1 MTSNFHYI
9 TNSSFNKLASTLQE
23 AEQYVFIAPGYSA
36 VLCRKSLEEWIHWLY
51 ENDSELT
58 LPYDTSLNSLLHNQ
72 DLKNLLAPSIFKQ
85 VNLVRKLGNEAVH
98 ASVKIQPEES
108 LHVLQIL
115 HNFTEWVMNIY
126 STVKITVP
134 PFDVSLI
141 PQEPP
146 TLKYKDRIAELEEQF
161 QRAQELIK
169 QKEEELI
176 RLQAI
181 KVQHIKLPP
190 PPDPNE
196 KVTREMYINLLL
208 REAGWNPNGTNVAEY
223 PVVGMPT
230 GDGKNNGTGYVDYVL
245 WGDNGQP
252 LAVVEAKRTSRDS
265 RVGSNQAKLYADCLE
280 NMFGQ
285 RPIIFYT
292 NGFETYIWDDK
303 VPYPPREIFGFYK
316 KEELALLIQRR
327 TTRTSIEHAPVD
339 TNIVDRHYQIEAIRS
354 IGKVLDNRGREAL
367 LVMATGTGKTRTA
380 AALID
385 ILSKNNWA
393 KRVLFLADRNAL
405 IYQAKGDFTNHLP
418 NLSAIN
424 LGEEKDNATARIVF
438 STYQTMINQID
449 KEYDGGQ
456 RHFGVAHFDLII
468 FDEIHRSVYNKYKA
482 IFQYFDGYRIG
493 LTATPKDEGDRDT
506 YHLFGLE
513 PNIPTFAFQL
523 DDAVAQK
530 FLVPPMSVSVPIKF
544 HREGIKYH
552 ELTREEQIKY
562 EEMFA
567 DPITGE
573 YPDEIDS
580 KALNTWLFNAD
591 TVDHVLGILM
601 DKGIKVAGGDRLG
614 KTIIFARSHKHAQ
627 FIEDRFNAQYPQY
640 GGHFCKVIDYQIE
653 YPHDR
658 LSNFKKKDGNPHI
671 AVSVDML
678 DTGIDVP
685 EIVNLVFY
693 KPIRSSAKFW
703 QMIGRGTRLC
713 KNLFGPEQDK
723 EHFIIFDFCENFEF
737 FGNKPKG
744 LDPKRTKSI
753 TERLFEQRLKIT
765 FLLNKKG
772 DEPSLAYSEEL
783 KTHLFKQVEIL
794 EEDSFLVRQHWRV
807 VEKYR
812 DIYRWNGLNEL
823 DVKELLDHV
832 APLVFEE
839 GEDEEAKRFDNLC
852 YNLQLDCLLK
862 GNVNQNLMNETISIA
877 TSLSKRGAIPL
888 VNAKMTLIK
897 EVQTAKYWQEQTVH
911 QFEHLRK
918 ELRLLIRFIEKNA
931 GMVLYS
937 NFDDTILNMVAEPQ
951 YVVGGNSLELYK
963 KRMTE
968 YIQKNRH
975 HITIHKLRTNQPISK
990 TELQEL
996 ERMLFEQG
1004 EIGTNDQF
1012 VKAYGEQPLGKFI
1025 RSIVGLDQEAVNAAF
1040 GKFINKPSLNASQIR
1055 FLNLVI
1061 QYLST
1066 NGALE
1071 TEKLFEPPFTEI
1083 ADSGVLGVFSQQEA
1097 KEVVDLIDNVN
1108 RKAVAV

>member
-1 MTSNFHYI
+1 MTSNFQYI
-9 TNSSFNKLASTLQE
+9 TNSSFSQLSPTLKE
-23 AEQYVFIAPGYSA
+23 AEKYVFTASGYSA

-58 LPYDTSLNSLLHNQ
+58 LPYDNSLNSLLHNQ

-115 HNFTEWVMNIY
+115 HNFTGWVMNIY
-126 STVKITVP
+126 SEVDINIP
-134 PFDVSLI
+134 PFDTSLI

-146 TLKYKDRIAELEEQF
+146 TLQYKERIAALEEQY
-161 QRAQELIK
+161 QKAQDLIK

-181 KVQHIKLPP
+181 KVQHTKLPP

-208 REAGWNPNGTNVAEY
+208 RESGWNPKGLNVAEY
-223 PVVGMPT
+223 PVKGMPT
-230 GDGKNNGTGYVDYVL
+230 GDGKNNGPGYVDYVL
-245 WGDNGQP
+245 WGDNGKP

-280 NMFGQ
+280 NTFGQ

-303 VPYPPREIFGFYK
+303 VPYAPREIFGFYK
-316 KEELALLIQRR
+316 KDELELLIQRR
-327 TTRTSIEHAPVD
+327 TTRTSIVQAPVD
-339 TNIVDRHYQIEAIRS
+339 NNIVDRYYQIEAIRS
-354 IGKVLDNRGREAL
+354 VATVLEKKGREGL

-380 AALID
+380 AALVD
-385 ILSKNNWA
+385 VLSKSNWV

-418 NLSAIN
+418 NLSAVN

-438 STYQTMINQID
+438 STYQTLINQID
-449 KEYDGGQ
+449 KEYDGEQ

-493 LTATPKDEGDRDT
+493 LTATPKAEGDRDT

-513 PNIPTFAFQL
+513 PNMPTYAYEL
-523 DDAVAQK
+523 DDAVEQN

-544 HREGIKYH
+544 HRDGIKYN
-552 ELTREEQIKY
+552 ELSREEQIQY

-573 YPDEIDS
+573 FPDEINNT
-580 KALNTWLFNAD
+580 ALNTWLFNED
-591 TVDHVLGILM
+591 TVDHVLGFLM
-601 DKGIKVAGGDRLG
+601 ENGIKVAGGDRLG
-614 KTIIFARSHKHAQ
+614 KTIIFARSHKHALY
-627 FIEDRFNAQYPQY
+627 IKERFDKQYPQF
-640 GGHFCKVIDYQIE
+640 GGHFCKVIDNYEE
-653 YPHDR
+653 YAHKI
-658 LSNFKKKDGNPHI
+658 LSDFKKKDGNPHI

-713 KNLFGPEQDK
+713 KDLFGPEQDK
-723 EHFIIFDFCENFEF
+723 QHFIIFDFCENFEF

-772 DEPSLAYSEEL
+772 DSASLEYSEEL
-783 KTHLFKQVEIL
+783 KTYLFKQVERL

-852 YNLQLDCLLK
+852 YNLQLDYILK
-862 GNVNQNLMNETISIA
+862 GSVGENLMNETISIA
-877 TSLSKRGAIPL
+877 ASLSKRGAIPL

-897 EVQTAKYWQEQTVH
+897 EVQTAKYWQEQTVSK
-911 QFEHLRK
+911 FEHLRK

-937 NFDDTILNMVAEPQ
+937 NFDDTVLNMVSEPQ
-951 YVVGGNSLELYK
+951 YVVGGNSLELYR

-990 TELQEL
+990 SELQEL
-996 ERMLFEQG
+996 EKMLFEQG
-1004 EIGTNDQF
+1004 EIGTHEQF
-1012 VKAYGEQPLGKFI
+1012 VKVYGEQPLGKFI
-1025 RSIVGLDQEAVNAAF
+1025 RSIVGLDQVAVNAAF
-1040 GKFINKPSLNASQIR
+1040 GKFINNPSLNAAQIR

-1061 QYLST
+1061 QYLT
-1066 NGALE
+1066 INGAVD
-1071 TEKLFEPPFTEI
+1071 TDNLFRSPFTDI
-1083 ADSGVLGVFSQQEA
+1083 ADNGLLGVFNQQEA
-1097 KEVVDLIDNVN
+1097 KEVVELIDNVN

>member
-1 MTSNFHYI
+1 
-9 TNSSFNKLASTLQE
+9 
-23 AEQYVFIAPGYSA
+23 
-36 VLCRKSLEEWIHWLY
+36 
-51 ENDSELT
+51 
-58 LPYDTSLNSLLHNQ
+58 
-72 DLKNLLAPSIFKQ
+72 
-85 VNLVRKLGNEAVH
+85 
-98 ASVKIQPEES
+98 
-108 LHVLQIL
+108 
-115 HNFTEWVMNIY
+115 MNIY
-126 STVKITVP
+126 SREKITVP

-161 QRAQELIK
+161 QKAQELIK

-208 REAGWNPNGTNVAEY
+208 REAGWNPKGTNIAEY

-316 KEELALLIQRR
+316 KEELELLIQRR
-327 TTRTSIEHAPVD
+327 TTRTSIIQAPID
-339 TNIVDRHYQIEAIRS
+339 NNIVDRYYQIEAIRS
-354 IGKVLDNRGREAL
+354 IGTVLENKGREAL

-380 AALID
+380 AALVD
-385 ILSKNNWA
+385 VMSKTNWA

-418 NLSAIN
+418 NLPGID
-424 LGEEKDNATARIVF
+424 LTKEKDSLNARIVF
-438 STYQTMINQID
+438 STYQTLINLID
-449 KEYDGGQ
+449 KEYDGEQ

-493 LTATPKDEGDRDT
+493 LTATPKAEGDRDT

-513 PNIPTFAFQL
+513 PNIPTYAFEL
-523 DDAVAQK
+523 DDAVEQK
-530 FLVPPMSVSVPIKF
+530 FLVPPKSVSVPVKF

-552 ELTREEQIKY
+552 ELSREEQIKY
-562 EEMFA
+562 EEMFS

-580 KALNTWLFNAD
+580 KALNTWLFNED
-591 TVDHVLGILM
+591 TVDHVLGYLM
-601 DKGIKVAGGDRLG
+601 EKGIKVAGGDRLG
-614 KTIIFARSHKHAQ
+614 KTIIFARSHLHALY
-627 FIEDRFNAQYPQY
+627 IKERFDKQYPQF
-640 GGHFCKVIDYQIE
+640 GGHFCKVIDNYEE
-653 YPHDR
+653 YAHKI
-658 LSNFKKKDGNPHI
+658 LSDFKKKDGNPHI

-772 DEPSLAYSEEL
+772 DEPSLVYAEEL

-839 GEDEEAKRFDNLC
+839 GEDEDAKRFDNLC

-862 GNVNQNLMNETISIA
+862 GSVSENLMNETISIA

-897 EVQTAKYWQEQTVH
+897 EVQTAKYWQDQSVR
-911 QFEHLRK
+911 QFEYLRK

-937 NFDDTILNMVAEPQ
+937 NFDDTILNMVSEPQ
-951 YVVGGNSLELYK
+951 YVVGGNSLELYR

-1004 EIGTNDQF
+1004 EIGTHDQF